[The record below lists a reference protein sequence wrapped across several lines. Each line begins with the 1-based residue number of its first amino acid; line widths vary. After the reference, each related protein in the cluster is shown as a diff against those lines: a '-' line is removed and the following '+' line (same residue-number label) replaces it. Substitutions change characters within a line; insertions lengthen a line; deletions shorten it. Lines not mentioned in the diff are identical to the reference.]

1 MRPFAGVVISQVGCF
16 VMAQEIARAA
26 YTQLY
31 AVIGTTYKANPTEG
45 FFAVPDLRGRF
56 PLGADNMGDN
66 AFNVVTDIAPDVVG
80 AKSGSEDVSIPS

>member
-1 MRPFAGVVISQVGCF
+1 MRPFAGVVISRLVICDG
-16 VMAQEIARAA
+16 QEIARAA

-56 PLGADNMGDN
+56 HWVQITWEIMHSTL
-66 AFNVVTDIAPDVVG
+66 
-80 AKSGSEDVSIPS
+80 